1 MSKAGVAELIATWF
15 GCGYAP
21 FGPGTF
27 GSLGALIP
35 AFIACTYFGAS
46 PSLFAILGL
55 LVLFPG
61 IWASSVTAVARNLK
75 DPQIVVVDEVSGQW
89 VTMAGMLGVAVV
101 TWKAWL
107 AAFVLFRLFDI
118 VKPWPVRQ
126 FEALPGGAG
135 IMADDVMAGV
145 YGALVLY
152 GLGWF
157 NLI

>member
-1 MSKAGVAELIATWF
+1 MSKAGVAELFATWF

-27 GSLGALIP
+27 GSLGAIVP
-35 AFIACTYFGAS
+35 AYVACTYFGAS
-46 PSLFAILGL
+46 PVLFAILGF

-61 IWASSVTAVARNLK
+61 IWAASATAEARGLK
-75 DPQIVVVDEVSGQW
+75 DPQIVVIDEVSGQW
-89 VTMAGMLGVAVV
+89 VTLAGMVGSQS
-101 TWKAWL
+101 WQAWL
-107 AAFVLFRLFDI
+107 AAFLLFRAFDI

>member
-1 MSKAGVAELIATWF
+1 MTKAGVAELFATWF

-27 GSLGALIP
+27 GSLGAIVP
-35 AFIACTYFGAS
+35 AYIACTYFGAH
-46 PSLFAILGL
+46 PMLFALLGF

-61 IWASSVTAVARNLK
+61 IWASSATAEARGLK

-89 VTMAGMLGVAVV
+89 VTLGGMLWLPAV